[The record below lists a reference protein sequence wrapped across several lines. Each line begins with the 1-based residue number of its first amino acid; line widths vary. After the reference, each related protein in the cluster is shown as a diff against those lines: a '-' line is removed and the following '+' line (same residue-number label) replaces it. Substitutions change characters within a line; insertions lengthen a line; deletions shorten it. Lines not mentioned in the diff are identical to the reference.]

1 MLQNEKIR
9 LLDAWK
15 NSLFAD
21 LSISEIMDISKKK
34 TKPWVFNSL
43 NELTE
48 NNLLIAKK
56 KGNINNYQLNVD
68 NPFLFQLLHYLNV
81 QKNLRFKHL
90 DLVQNIISNIS
101 YKNYVLL
108 VLESEDK
115 KKKNSDLDIV
125 FLLDNKEDKKKIK
138 ASFNEITS
146 KCSAKVKDNYLTYD
160 EFIERLL
167 NDKES
172 LGRQIFMKSKIFYN
186 SDIYYQLI
194 KEAYKRGFR

>member
-48 NNLLIAKK
+48 NKLLIAKK
-56 KGNINNYQLNVD
+56 KGNINTYQLNVD
-68 NPFLFQLLHYLNV
+68 NPLLLQLLNYLNV

-90 DLVQNIISNIS
+90 DLIQNIISNIS

-115 KKKNSDLDIV
+115 KNDFDIV

-146 KCSAKVKDNYLTYD
+146 KYSAKVKDNYLTYG
-160 EFIERLL
+160 EFIELLL

-194 KEAYKRGFR
+194 KEAYKHGFR